1 MNKRLTFHLIGNV
14 LRMSGL
20 LMLLPLLVSVI
31 YGGSDAMPILTA
43 MLITL
48 VAGTA
53 LSMIRP
59 RRDSLRARE
68 GFAVVAF
75 SWILVSFFGGL
86 PFYLSGYIPSL
97 IDCFFETVSGF
108 TTTGATI
115 LTDVEALPKGL
126 LFWRSFTHWA
136 GGMGV
141 LVLSLALIPKMGA
154 RSIHLM
160 RAESPGPS
168 TDKLVPRVSNN
179 ARILYA
185 IYGGLS
191 IAMVVA
197 LLLCG
202 LNLYDALVHMFG
214 AAGTGGFGTYGNSI
228 AHWNSATVDVVV
240 GVFMALFGVN
250 FALYYYLIKRNWRAA
265 LGNSELRLYWAILL
279 GSTVL
284 IALNIMPLHRVA
296 YYSTAE
302 GALPT
307 EAPNFLH
314 ALRYSFFQVSSIMTT
329 TGYATADFNL
339 WPQFSRV
346 LLVVIMVI
354 GASAGSTGGG
364 IKVIRLQ
371 LLVKSLVRDIRRTVH
386 PKSVNTIKLDG
397 HTVDESILSGVQGF
411 FFAYMFVLLVS
422 MIIVSLDGFSFE
434 TNFTAVVATLSN
446 IGPGL
451 GMVGA
456 VGNYAAF
463 SNVSKLVLS
472 MCMLIGRL
480 EIFPILM
487 LFESSAWRQ

>member
-14 LRMSGL
+14 LRMAGALMILPVLVSLIERSGDT
-20 LMLLPLLVSVI
+20 LPLLLS
-31 YGGSDAMPILTA
+31 
-43 MLITL
+43 MLIAMA
-48 VAGTA
+48 AGTA
-53 LSMIRP
+53 LALIQP
-59 RRDSLRARE
+59 RRDILRPRE

-86 PFYLSGYIPSL
+86 PFYFSGYVPSL
-97 IDCFFETVSGF
+97 VDCFFETVSGF

-115 LTDVEALPKGL
+115 LTDVEALPRGL
-126 LFWRSFTHWA
+126 LFWRSFTHWG

-168 TDKLVPRVSNN
+168 TDKLVPRVANN
-179 ARILYA
+179 AKILYG
-185 IYGGLS
+185 IYVGLS
-191 IAMVVA
+191 VLMVIA

-202 LNLYDALVHMFG
+202 LDLYDSVVHMFG
-214 AAGTGGFGTYGNSI
+214 AAGTGGFGTYGDSI
-228 AHWNSATVDVVV
+228 AHFNSAAVDVVI

-250 FALYYYLIKRNWRAA
+250 FSLYYFLLRRNWRAA
-265 LGNSELRLYWAILL
+265 LGNSELRLYVSILL
-279 GSTVL
+279 GASVI
-284 IALNIMPLHRVA
+284 IALNILPL
-296 YYSTAE
+296 Y
-302 GALPT
+302 GQ
-307 EAPNFLH
+307 NFFT
-314 ALRYSFFQVSSIMTT
+314 ALRYSFFQCSSIMTT
-329 TGYATADFNL
+329 TGYATADFDL
-339 WPQFSRV
+339 WPQLSRT
-346 LLVVIMVI
+346 LLVVLMFI

-371 LLVKSLVRDIRRTVH
+371 LLMKSLVRDIRSTVH
-386 PKSVNTIKLDG
+386 PKSVNTVKLDG
-397 HTVDESILSGVQGF
+397 HTVDESVLSGVLGF
-411 FFAYMFVLLVS
+411 FFAYMLILLGAMLV
-422 MIIVSLDGFSFE
+422 VSLDGFSFE

-451 GMVGA
+451 GMVGP

-463 SNVSKLVLS
+463 SNLSKLVLS

-487 LFESSAWRQ
+487 LFAPSAWRQ

>member
-1 MNKRLTFHLIGNV
+1 MNKRLTCHLIGNV
-14 LRMSGL
+14 VRMAGA
-20 LMLLPLLVSVI
+20 LMLAPLVVSLIERSGDTMPLLLS
-31 YGGSDAMPILTA
+31 
-43 MLITL
+43 MLIAMA
-48 VAGTA
+48 AGTA
-53 LSMIRP
+53 LALIQP
-59 RRDSLRARE
+59 RRDTLRPRE

-86 PFYLSGYIPSL
+86 PFYFSGYVPSL
-97 IDCFFETVSGF
+97 VDCFFETVSGF

-168 TDKLVPRVSNN
+168 TDKLVPRVANN
-179 ARILYA
+179 AKILYG
-185 IYGGLS
+185 IYVGLS
-191 IAMVVA
+191 VMMVVA
-197 LLLCG
+197 LLICG
-202 LNLYDALVHMFG
+202 LNLYDSIVHMFG
-214 AAGTGGFGTYGNSI
+214 AAGTGGFGTYGDSI
-228 AHWNSATVDVVV
+228 AHFNSASVDVVI

-250 FALYYYLIKRNWRAA
+250 FSLYYLLLRRNWRAA
-265 LGNSELRLYWAILL
+265 LGNSELRLYAAILL
-279 GSTVL
+279 GASV
-284 IALNIMPLHRVA
+284 IVALNILPL
-296 YYSTAE
+296 Y
-302 GALPT
+302 GQ
-307 EAPNFLH
+307 NFFA
-314 ALRYSFFQVSSIMTT
+314 ALRYSFFQCSSIMTT
-329 TGYATADFNL
+329 TGYATADFNV
-339 WPQFSRV
+339 WPQLSRT
-346 LLVVIMVI
+346 LLVTLMFI

-364 IKVIRLQ
+364 IKVIRVQ
-371 LLVKSLVRDIRRTVH
+371 LLMKSMVRDIRRTIH
-386 PKSVNTIKLDG
+386 PKSVNTVKLDG
-397 HTVDESILSGVQGF
+397 HTVDEGILSGVQGF
-411 FFAYMFVLLVS
+411 FFAYILVLLLATLV
-422 MIIVSLDGFSFE
+422 VSLDGFSFE

-451 GMVGA
+451 GMVGP

-487 LFESSAWRQ
+487 LLAPGAWRQ

>member
-14 LRMSGL
+14 VGMSGM
-20 LMLLPLLVSVI
+20 LMVLPLIVSLI
-31 YGGSDAMPILTA
+31 YGGSDALPILTA
-43 MLITL
+43 MAITAA
-48 VAGTA
+48 VGGAMA
-53 LSMIRP
+53 LIRP
-59 RRDSLRARE
+59 RREMLRPRE

-86 PFYLSGYIPSL
+86 PFYFSGDIPSL
-97 IDCFFETVSGF
+97 VDCFFETVSGF

-115 LTDVEALPKGL
+115 LTDVEALPRGL

-168 TDKLVPRVSNN
+168 TDKLVPRVANN
-179 ARILYA
+179 AKILYA

-191 IAMVVA
+191 ILMVVA

-202 LNLYDALVHMFG
+202 MNLFDALVHMFG

-228 AHWNSATVDVVV
+228 AHWNSAAVDIVI

-250 FALYYYLIKRNWRAA
+250 FSLYYFVLRRNWKAA
-265 LGNSELRLYWAILL
+265 IGNSELKLYVTILL
-279 GSTVL
+279 GATVL
-284 IALNIMPLHRVA
+284 IAINIMPLAGQNFHSMA
-296 YYSTAE
+296 Q
-302 GALPT
+302 GAPAGGGSFFT
-307 EAPNFLH
+307 
-314 ALRYSFFQVSSIMTT
+314 ALRYSFFQVSSVMTT

-346 LLVVIMVI
+346 LLVVIMFI

-364 IKVIRLQ
+364 IKVIRIQ
-371 LLVKSLVRDIRRTVH
+371 LLLKSMMRDIRRTIH

-397 HTVDESILSGVQGF
+397 HTVDENILSGVQGF
-411 FFAYMFVLLVS
+411 FFAYMCVLLVS
-422 MIIVSLDGFSFE
+422 LIVVSLDGFSFE

-451 GMVGA
+451 GMVGPT
-456 VGNYAAF
+456 GNFAAF
-463 SNVSKLVLS
+463 SNLSKIVLS
-472 MCMLIGRL
+472 LCMLIGRL

-487 LFESSAWRQ
+487 LVVPSAWRQ

>member
-14 LRMSGL
+14 VRLSGL
-20 LMLLPLLVSVI
+20 LMLLPLIVSMI
-31 YGGSDAMPILTA
+31 YGSGDARALLISMA
-43 MLITL
+43 ITL
-48 VAGTA
+48 AAGSA
-53 LSMIRP
+53 LALIKP
-59 RRDSLRARE
+59 RRDTLRARE

-86 PFYLSGYIPSL
+86 PFYFHGCIPSL
-97 IDCFFETVSGF
+97 MDCFFETVSGF

-179 ARILYA
+179 AKILYE

-191 IAMVVA
+191 LLMVLA

-202 LNLYDALVHMFG
+202 MNLFDALVHMFG

-228 AHWNSATVDVVV
+228 AHWNSAAVDVVV
-240 GVFMALFGVN
+240 GGFMALFGVN
-250 FALYYYLIKRNWRAA
+250 FSLYYYLIRRNWRAA
-265 LGNSELRLYWAILL
+265 LGNSEMKLYWAILL
-279 GSTVL
+279 GSSVL
-284 IALNIMPLHRVA
+284 IALNIMPLYHQG
-296 YYSTAE
+296 YYAMATNQVIPSGGSFFT
-302 GALPT
+302 
-307 EAPNFLH
+307 
-314 ALRYSFFQVSSIMTT
+314 ALRYSFFQVASVMTT
-329 TGYATADFNL
+329 TGYATADFNM
-339 WPQFSRV
+339 WPQFSRM
-346 LLVVIMVI
+346 LLVVIMFV

-364 IKVIRLQ
+364 IKVIRVQ
-371 LLVKSLVRDIRRTVH
+371 LLVKSMIRDIRRTVH

-397 HTVDESILSGVQGF
+397 HTVSENILSGVQGF
-411 FFAYMFVLLVS
+411 FFAYMAVLLAS
-422 MIIVSLDGFSFE
+422 TIIVSLDGFSFE
-434 TNFTAVVATLSN
+434 TSFTSVVATLTN

-451 GMVGA
+451 GMVGPT
-456 VGNYAAF
+456 GNFAAF
-463 SNVSKLVLS
+463 SNLSKLVLS

-480 EIFPILM
+480 EVFPILM
-487 LFESSAWRQ
+487 LFAPSVWKR